1 MPKHRNP
8 PQIFT
13 IKGNAIHLTGA
24 KKKLS
29 VQEEEQL
36 WAVLSRRHWGRIT
49 KALGKAF
56 QLAQQNRRQS
66 VTDNQLN

>member
-1 MPKHRNP
+1 MAKNRNP
-8 PQIFT
+8 PQNFA
-13 IKGNAIHLTGA
+13 IKGGSIHLTGA

-36 WAVLSRRHWGRIT
+36 WAVLSSRHWRRIA

-66 VTDNQLN
+66 VTDNQP